1 MATPTELLN
10 EFTAFQTDLERRA
23 AREITQLYS
32 AAISPDLSAA
42 TRRALLLEMLPGLVE
57 QYGDVAASFGMWM
70 FEEMTGELP
79 TALVPSA
86 APAVQ
91 GSITALAGK
100 ANALQR
106 LIPSMNRHVLGQARG
121 AIHHNVGAHANMA
134 YARVPNYAGQ
144 REGKGPCEFCV
155 VLASRGPVYASTTTA
170 GARGTGNEYHDD
182 CYCVPMA
189 MPAANADH
197 PRGRPEDW
205 PRGYNPDKIYDEI
218 YSPSHEYMD
227 RIQDVTRKIR
237 EKDSSF
243 R

>member
-10 EFTAFQTDLERRA
+10 EFTAFQTDLERRV

-106 LIPSMNRHVLGQARG
+106 LIPSLNRHVLGQARG

-155 VLASRGPVYASTTTA
+155 VLASRGPVYATTTTA

-237 EKDSSF
+237 EKDSTF